1 MSSRPPAT
9 APEYTPS
16 SLPPIEAPFN
26 WLEDVARPEWM
37 DGNGHM
43 SALNYA
49 NAFAKAMGALLRHID
64 LGEKQGIESRR
75 GVFLLDWHIAYVREV
90 LEGARLT
97 FPTRIVDM
105 TDKAIHYHIEMR
117 AGEEQYLAAVS
128 ESIELHMDLDARR
141 PTPFSPETFAWF
153 QEARAAHAALGPP
166 VHSGRA
172 VRIKRKGN

>member
-1 MSSRPPAT
+1 MSSRPPESET
-9 APEYTPS
+9 EYTPG
-16 SLPPIEAPFN
+16 SLPPIEAPFQ
-26 WLEDVARPEWM
+26 WVEDVARPEWM

-49 NAFAKAMGALLRHID
+49 NAFAKAMGALLRRIG
-64 LGEKQGIESRR
+64 LGERQGIESRR

-128 ESIELHMDLDARR
+128 ESIELNMDLDARR
-141 PTPFSPETFAWF
+141 PVPVAPETFAWF
-153 QEARAAHAALGPP
+153 QAAREAHAALGPP
-166 VHSGRA
+166 EHSGR
-172 VRIKRKGN
+172 VVKIKRKGA